1 MPRGGVPGLGAPRR
15 HDASPC
21 GAGSRK
27 GAAAA
32 APFAFFHRKRGQNNY
47 KEFYSNINWE
57 VILWA
62 CGTVAVLLILAM
74 LVLSILSA
82 RNMRRSRE
90 RMAQLQSDIKVG
102 ASILFGGGIY
112 GKIVKIKDDVIDV
125 EVGKDTVI
133 QISRY
138 AIQSVE

>member
-1 MPRGGVPGLGAPRR
+1 M
-15 HDASPC
+15 
-21 GAGSRK
+21 
-27 GAAAA
+27 
-32 APFAFFHRKRGQNNY
+32 
-47 KEFYSNINWE
+47 NWE

-90 RMAQLQSDIKVG
+90 HMAQLQSDIKVG
-102 ASILFGGGIY
+102 ASILCGGGIY